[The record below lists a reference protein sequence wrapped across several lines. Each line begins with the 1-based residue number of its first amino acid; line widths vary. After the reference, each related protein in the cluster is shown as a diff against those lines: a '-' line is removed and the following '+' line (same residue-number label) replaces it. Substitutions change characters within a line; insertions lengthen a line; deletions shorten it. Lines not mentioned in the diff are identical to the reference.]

1 MQANLKERHL
11 RVSIVFL
18 TALFLA
24 ACNPAAE
31 APEQTS
37 AATDQAAAPSAANA
51 DAVALQGAL
60 ASGQWFERVE
70 EGTFAAGFGVPQSE
84 YQFSIACTA
93 GSGAIGVT
101 SGHELAPDQ
110 ATTIRLITATQ
121 SLELP
126 ARSFNEGLP
135 SITAEIADNDPVKP
149 LLIGMLG
156 APTDRFA
163 VDAGGTITVFPWHES
178 IARTLIACR

>member
-1 MQANLKERHL
+1 MR
-11 RVSIVFL
+11 FL
-18 TALFLA
+18 IAALLLA
-24 ACNPAAE
+24 ACAPE
-31 APEQTS
+31 APAPAQPASETGVEPQAPQHPD
-37 AATDQAAAPSAANA
+37 AAALAAAP
-51 DAVALQGAL
+51 